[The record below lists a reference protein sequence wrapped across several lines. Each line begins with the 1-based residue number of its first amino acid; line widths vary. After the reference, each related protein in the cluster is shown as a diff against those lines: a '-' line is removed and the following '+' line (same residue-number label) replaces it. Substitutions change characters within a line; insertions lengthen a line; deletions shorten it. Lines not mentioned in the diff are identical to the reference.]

1 MKGEIKMAAKK
12 DLRALTIGKNK
23 VFREREL
30 EFEGAVFKF
39 KQITRSKKAELL
51 KACRDEEGNIDSEQ
65 LTVQAIILTCQD
77 EDGEFVFKPEDAE
90 AMLETPAESGDYID
104 VFSVEAMTVIGLIK
118 DEEDEKN

>member
-1 MKGEIKMAAKK
+1 MKGENKMAAKK

-30 EFEGAVFKF
+30 EFEGAIFKF
-39 KQITRSKKAELL
+39 KQITRQQKAAML
-51 KACRDEEGNIDSEQ
+51 KACRDEDGNIDPDELS
-65 LTVQAIILTCQD
+65 VQSIILTCQD

-90 AMLETPAESGDYID
+90 AMLAAPAESGDYID
-104 VFSVEAMTVIGLIK
+104 VFSVEAMKVIGLIK